1 MTGSSADISPS
12 IYTGYVIPK
21 PQLIKDYIWFGWLYY
36 VNPISYAF
44 EAVLTNEFSN
54 KLLDC
59 APSEIVPSGPG
70 YDNPAYQGCAFT
82 GAETGSLNVPGTRY
96 LEVAFQYTRSHL
108 WRNFGV
114 CEY

>member
-1 MTGSSADISPS
+1 
-12 IYTGYVIPK
+12 VIPK
-21 PQLIKDYIWFGWLYY
+21 PQLISDYIWFGWLYY

-44 EAVLTNEFSN
+44 EAVLTNEFS
-54 KLLDC
+54 KKVLAC

-82 GAETGSLNVPGTRY
+82 GARTGSLSIPGERY
-96 LEVAFQYTRSHL
+96 LEVAFEYTRSHL

-114 CEY
+114 GKC